1 MKFLL
6 LFLSSLFYCYL
17 NAQTVKHASKNID
30 NSTFDFLKIAG
41 QDDDGFFL
49 LQSNIS
55 FDTDRDKV
63 GFKSRKYKITYYDF
77 ELNEKWNRVF
87 AKKDDD
93 IPVENIAFGNG
104 ELILCYTEINFEK
117 DAVTIFTYSLSG
129 KNKLSEKFKIAEL
142 NFTDLSELD
151 KIKIA
156 VSHDKTKYAFIQNEI
171 KKDDTQTLHVVITEN
186 NFQTINTSK
195 TNINYPEK
203 NFYFE
208 GWILS
213 DKGDFAFLGSNYT
226 KEKFTPK
233 KKWVNYLLYV
243 AKYNQQ
249 SGKEYSLNTNNLML
263 DGNYLTYDF
272 ARNDIIISGFY
283 TERPP
288 GSSGLFIARQKLDAD
303 LQPDIKKQSI
313 SEGEKAK
320 LQNTETIDSNPYQ
333 LLNYTIE
340 KVILRS
346 DGGAVIIAE
355 ASYTSEFSYY
365 DYFSQTYLRRL
376 EYHFENAATFSV
388 NADGTI
394 HWNTVLRKTQVSTD
408 DYGVYSSFIPAIT
421 EEKINFIYNNDLD
434 KSNAVKLFT
443 VSKDGKSE
451 EKSITK
457 PEDRVLIIPGSG
469 KQVSENEI
477 VIPCWQRKNLT
488 LIKITL

>member
-117 DAVTIFTYSLSG
+117 DAVTIFAYSLSG

-365 DYFSQTYLRRL
+365 DYFSQTYVRRL

-443 VSKDGKSE
+443 VSKEGKSE

>member
-365 DYFSQTYLRRL
+365 DYFSQTYVRRL

>member
-77 ELNEKWNRVF
+77 ELNEKWNRIF

-365 DYFSQTYLRRL
+365 DYFSQTYVRRL